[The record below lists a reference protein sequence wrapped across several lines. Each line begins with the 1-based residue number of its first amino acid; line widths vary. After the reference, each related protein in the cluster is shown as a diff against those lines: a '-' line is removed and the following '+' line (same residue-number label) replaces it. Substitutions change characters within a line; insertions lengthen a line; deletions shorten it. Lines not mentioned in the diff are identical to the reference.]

1 MSFRRGQNIQS
12 CEIVCTLNESSS
24 LLQQK
29 KKKKKWQKPLNNYVK
44 RVIALPYVCIIREE
58 YICNLRLRRT
68 HEIPQYAC
76 ASRKGNPSS
85 VLRSDEWQSPLTST
99 KQSRCKLKDE
109 EFNYFSFRS
118 CFNNKIEYL
127 PFLFGAVSLT

>member
-12 CEIVCTLNESSS
+12 SEIVCTLNESSS
-24 LLQQK
+24 LLQQQ
-29 KKKKKWQKPLNNYVK
+29 KKKKWQKPLNNYVK

-76 ASRKGNPSS
+76 ASRKGNPS
-85 VLRSDEWQSPLTST
+85 VLRSDEWQSP
-99 KQSRCKLKDE
+99 
-109 EFNYFSFRS
+109 
-118 CFNNKIEYL
+118 
-127 PFLFGAVSLT
+127 